1 MNNLGTMLN
10 QIVKNVNAKAAF
22 VLDYK
27 NLKIIQTTKDINP
40 NDHYYNSIILNTG
53 LFKSQMQ
60 IANGMN
66 SSLKFKN
73 VAITTNLEQHVIFII
88 QNSSSDQDV
97 FLYLTFDRNKNISNV
112 TRQVESLS
120 SVPFFA

>member
-1 MNNLGTMLN
+1 MSNFGTMLN

-27 NLKIIQTTKDINP
+27 NLKIIQTTKDVNL

-60 IANGMN
+60 IASGMN

-73 VAITTNLEQHVIFII
+73 VAITTSLEQHVIFIVR
-88 QNSSSDQDV
+88 NPGSDQDV
-97 FLYLTFDRNKNISNV
+97 FLYLTFDRNKNISHV
-112 TRQVESLS
+112 TRQLESLGS
-120 SVPFFA
+120 TPFFA